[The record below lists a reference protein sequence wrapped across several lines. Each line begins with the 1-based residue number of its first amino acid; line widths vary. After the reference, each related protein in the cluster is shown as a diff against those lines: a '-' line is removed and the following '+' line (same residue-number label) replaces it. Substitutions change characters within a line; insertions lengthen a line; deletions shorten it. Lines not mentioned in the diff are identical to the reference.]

1 MIEKLK
7 DSNFSAIA
15 IIIIGTI
22 LGGHIGYDI
31 GEDLIYQDIL
41 SSGHPI
47 GVGIMG
53 GMIGFYLSS
62 ILISL
67 IKNNTEKSS

>member
-7 DSNFSAIA
+7 DPNFSAIA
-15 IIIIGTI
+15 IIIGTI
-22 LGGHIGYDI
+22 LGGYIGYDI
-31 GEDLIYQDIL
+31 GEDLINQDIL
-41 SSGHPI
+41 WSGRPI

-53 GMIGFYLSS
+53 SMIGFCLSS